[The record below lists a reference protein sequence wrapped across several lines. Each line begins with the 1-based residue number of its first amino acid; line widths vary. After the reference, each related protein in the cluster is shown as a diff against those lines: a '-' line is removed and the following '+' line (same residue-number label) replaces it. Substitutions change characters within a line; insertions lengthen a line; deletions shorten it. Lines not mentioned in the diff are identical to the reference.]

1 LEYLSR
7 KFSSRFLRV
16 KGDFMRKISVTLVAV
31 ATLVGFGV
39 GVPVAEAGVTC
50 KMVPSWCPADTH
62 QDFKNDGGPNVPVT
76 KSTSVPEPGALALLF
91 SGVTAVG
98 GIALRRKRAK
108 KD

>member
-1 LEYLSR
+1 
-7 KFSSRFLRV
+7 
-16 KGDFMRKISVTLVAV
+16 MRKISVTLVAV

-39 GVPVAEAGVTC
+39 GIPVAEAGSTC
-50 KMVPSWCPADTH
+50 KLVPSWCPADTH
-62 QDFKNDGGPNVPVT
+62 QEFGKGQEFDHNGNPNTPVT

>member
-1 LEYLSR
+1 
-7 KFSSRFLRV
+7 
-16 KGDFMRKISVTLVAV
+16 MRKISVTLVAV
-31 ATLVGFGV
+31 ATLVGFGM
-39 GVPVAEAGVTC
+39 GMPVAEAGSTC
-50 KMVPSWCPADTH
+50 KLVPSWCPADTH
-62 QDFKNDGGPNVPVT
+62 QEFSKGQEFDHNGGPNTPVT

>member
-1 LEYLSR
+1 
-7 KFSSRFLRV
+7 
-16 KGDFMRKISVTLVAV
+16 MRKISVTLVAV
-31 ATLVGFGV
+31 ATLVAFGV

-50 KMVPSWCPADTH
+50 KVVPSWCPADSH
-62 QDFKNDGGPNVPVT
+62 PDSVKGQEFNRGGDPNGGVT

>member
-1 LEYLSR
+1 
-7 KFSSRFLRV
+7 
-16 KGDFMRKISVTLVAV
+16 MRKISVTLVAV
-31 ATLVGFGV
+31 ATLVGFA
-39 GVPVAEAGVTC
+39 VPVAEAGSTC

-62 QDFKNDGGPNVPVT
+62 QDSNKGQDFHPGDNSGGNVT

>member
-1 LEYLSR
+1 
-7 KFSSRFLRV
+7 
-16 KGDFMRKISVTLVAV
+16 MRKISVTLVAV

-39 GVPVAEAGVTC
+39 GVPVAEAGSTC

-62 QDFKNDGGPNVPVT
+62 QDSNKGQDFYPGGKSGGSVT

>member
-1 LEYLSR
+1 LDYLSSEVH
-7 KFSSRFLRV
+7 FPVLRV

-31 ATLVGFGV
+31 ATLAGFGF

-62 QDFKNDGGPNVPVT
+62 QNFNNNGGPNVPVT

>member
-1 LEYLSR
+1 
-7 KFSSRFLRV
+7 
-16 KGDFMRKISVTLVAV
+16 MRKISVTLVAV

-39 GVPVAEAGVTC
+39 GMPVAEAGSTC

-62 QDFKNDGGPNVPVT
+62 QEFGKGQEFNHNGSPDTPVT
-76 KSTSVPEPGALALLF
+76 KTTSVPEPGALALLF